1 MAAATTAEFQPVCPA
16 SVDRLPVSPSSRAQT
31 VTNNLTVVA
40 ASPAAAAV
48 KDTNVR
54 GGAGGSME
62 GVETVRV
69 TDMTSSSAFTKSIGS
84 LFSTINKSV
93 SSAFNSLIAA
103 PPAAD
108 ATQPAT
114 ASPAPVATQPH
125 AEVDSVSVQP
135 PQLGRERPHHHQPDL
150 PDWQRAQQQ
159 PYAEHSGYRGKQ

>member
-1 MAAATTAEFQPVCPA
+1 MCPA

-31 VTNNLTVVA
+31 VTNNLAVVA
-40 ASPAAAAV
+40 ASPAAGAV

-93 SSAFNSLIAA
+93 SSAFNSLMAA

-108 ATQPAT
+108 ATQPAAT
-114 ASPAPVATQPH
+114 ASPAPVAAQPH
-125 AEVDSVSVQP
+125 VEVDSVSAVQP
-135 PQLGRERPHHHQPDL
+135 AQLGRERPHHHHQTDL